1 MGRKASIKLLVE
13 VFTSFF
19 KIGLFTFGGGY
30 AMIPIIERDIV
41 DKKRWMA
48 REEFIEMLALVQ
60 SVPGPISIN
69 TSIYV
74 GYKVIGWAGAI
85 AAILGIIIPSFVII
99 LLIAIVFTDISSNPV
114 IERVFKGIRPAVVAL
129 IAAPIVR
136 MAKAIGITWKT
147 AWIPIAAALSIWLAG
162 VSPVYIILAT
172 ICISILWNMFKKPNN
187 K

>member
-1 MGRKASIKLLVE
+1 MGRKASIKLLLE

-41 DKKRWMA
+41 DKRRWMP

-74 GYKVIGWAGAI
+74 G
-85 AAILGIIIPSFVII
+85 IPSFVII

-147 AWIPIAAALSIWLAG
+147 AWIPIAAALLIWLAG